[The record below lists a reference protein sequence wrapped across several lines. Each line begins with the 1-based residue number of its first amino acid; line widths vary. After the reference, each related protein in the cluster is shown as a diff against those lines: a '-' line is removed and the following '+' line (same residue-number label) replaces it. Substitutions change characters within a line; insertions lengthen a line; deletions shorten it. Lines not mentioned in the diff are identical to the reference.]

1 MPAYLVTLDRNKSG
15 HQLRGGGDAMVV
27 FAANTTAAKEICAAK
42 YPSDGLAWANDS
54 TVTGITAASDFNGW
68 ALRVFIQSGLGAG
81 GDESGEFIV
90 TGDATNNTIDEVAAL
105 MVTALNAHADIAGAA
120 YNATSN
126 TLTIAGTTDGLG
138 DQTVEVSLTPPGGE
152 SAVPSLIGTITD
164 GGASGDALTVVLPAD
179 AAVIPVV
186 LAVVKQVD

>member
-27 FAANTTAAKEICAAK
+27 FATNATAAKEICAAK

-54 TVTGITAASDFNGW
+54 TATEITAASDFNGW
-68 ALRVFIQSGLGAG
+68 TLRVFIQSGLGAE

-120 YNATSN
+120 YNGTSN
-126 TLTIAGTTDGLG
+126 TLTLAGTTDGLG

-186 LAVVKQVD
+186 RAVVKQVD

>member
-1 MPAYLVTLDRNKSG
+1 MPAYLLTLDRNKCG

-27 FAANTTAAKEICAAK
+27 FAADATAAKQIAAAK

-54 TVTGITAASDFNGW
+54 TATQIVAASDFNGW
-68 ALRVFIQSGLGAG
+68 TLRVFIQSGLGAG
-81 GDESGEFIV
+81 TDSAEFTV
-90 TGDATNNTIDEVAAL
+90 VGDADDNTIDEIAAL
-105 MVTALNAHADIAGAA
+105 MVTALNAHADIANAS

-126 TLTIAGTTDGLG
+126 TLTIAGAADGLG

-152 SAVPSLIGTITD
+152 SAVASLIGTITD
-164 GGASGDALTVVLPAD
+164 GGASGDAITVVLPAD

-186 LAVVKQVD
+186 TAVVKQVD